1 VAPTAVPAAVFEV
14 VADMD
19 INPDRE
25 GIPKPVLLRIYE
37 LRASAAF
44 DRAGFF
50 DLQDKDDG
58 QLGSDFV
65 RREEFLIA
73 PGQRQVIERKGN
85 PDVRAFGLFAAY
97 RDLEQHLAR
106 LGRRAQLRGAAQALV
121 GHGLHRKAA
130 ARALPGAPDPRGGH
144 RAHPTR
150 IPINAHLSTMV
161 WQRKVIWAE
170 GMFLRPQ
177 HFQQQERFLFRQL
190 QSRSLPGQPFFW
202 GFSELELDT
211 DLLRMGK
218 LGIRS
223 AHGVRPTARR
233 SSCRATTRRPP
244 RWTSARTSRTWW
256 CTWPCAAPPVGQRGH
271 LWRRHAKPRA
281 LSQ

>member
-1 VAPTAVPAAVFEV
+1 MWKSHAPHVPQARRQALQTLGALGLGTAMATGLAGCGSLNPLSRAPEVAPTAVPAAVFEV

-97 RDLEQHLAR
+97 RDLER
-106 LGRRAQLRGAAQALV
+106 STWRAS
-121 GHGLHRKAA
+121 AA
-130 ARALPGAPDPRGGH
+130 APNSVELRRRWWGMG
-144 RAHPTR
+144 
-150 IPINAHLSTMV
+150 ST
-161 WQRKVIWAE
+161 E
-170 GMFLRPQ
+170 
-177 HFQQQERFLFRQL
+177 
-190 QSRSLPGQPFFW
+190 
-202 GFSELELDT
+202 
-211 DLLRMGK
+211 
-218 LGIRS
+218 
-223 AHGVRPTARR
+223 
-233 SSCRATTRRPP
+233 SC
-244 RWTSARTSRTWW
+244 S
-256 CTWPCAAPPVGQRGH
+256 PCATRCT
-271 LWRRHAKPRA
+271 
-281 LSQ
+281 

>member
-97 RDLEQHLAR
+97 RDL
-106 LGRRAQLRGAAQALV
+106 GSTWRAS
-121 GHGLHRKAA
+121 AA
-130 ARALPGAPDPRGGH
+130 APNSVELRRRWWGMG
-144 RAHPTR
+144 
-150 IPINAHLSTMV
+150 ST
-161 WQRKVIWAE
+161 E
-170 GMFLRPQ
+170 
-177 HFQQQERFLFRQL
+177 
-190 QSRSLPGQPFFW
+190 
-202 GFSELELDT
+202 
-211 DLLRMGK
+211 
-218 LGIRS
+218 
-223 AHGVRPTARR
+223 
-233 SSCRATTRRPP
+233 SC
-244 RWTSARTSRTWW
+244 S
-256 CTWPCAAPPVGQRGH
+256 PCATRCT
-271 LWRRHAKPRA
+271 
-281 LSQ
+281 

>member
-1 VAPTAVPAAVFEV
+1 MWKSHAPHVPQARRQALQTLGALGLGTAMATGLAGCGSLNPLSRAPEVAPTAVPAAVFEV

-65 RREEFLIA
+65 RREEFLVA

-97 RDLEQHLAR
+97 RDLERSTWRASAVAPNSVELRRRWWGMGSTEKLQPVRYQVHL
-106 LGRRAQLRGAAQALV
+106 
-121 GHGLHRKAA
+121 
-130 ARALPGAPDPRGGH
+130 
-144 RAHPTR
+144 TR
-150 IPINAHLSTMV
+150 EEVTVRI
-161 WQRKVIWAE
+161 
-170 GMFLRPQ
+170 
-177 HFQQQERFLFRQL
+177 
-190 QSRSLPGQPFFW
+190 QP
-202 GFSELELDT
+202 
-211 DLLRMGK
+211 
-218 LGIRS
+218 
-223 AHGVRPTARR
+223 A
-233 SSCRATTRRPP
+233 
-244 RWTSARTSRTWW
+244 
-256 CTWPCAAPPVGQRGH
+256 
-271 LWRRHAKPRA
+271 
-281 LSQ
+281 SQ